1 MPTLIYMC
9 THLVLIFV
17 HQANADTAFL
27 YCDMKLK
34 MDYSTDGT
42 SIELCFNNT
51 LLQKV
56 FFYFNITKMLYVVKC
71 NKEQRSCEIQKKNEK
86 PTTIKNT

>member
-56 FFYFNITKMLYVVKC
+56 FFYFQYHKDVIRCKMQQRTKELR
-71 NKEQRSCEIQKKNEK
+71 NPKKK
-86 PTTIKNT
+86 